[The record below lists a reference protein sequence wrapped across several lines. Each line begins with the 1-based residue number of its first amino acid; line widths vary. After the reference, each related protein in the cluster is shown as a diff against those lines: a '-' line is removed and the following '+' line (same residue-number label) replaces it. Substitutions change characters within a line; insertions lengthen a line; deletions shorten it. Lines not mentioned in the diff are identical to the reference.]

1 MPLTKILQGDY
12 TLSRNYYQI
21 KLPFDLEIMIPNN
34 DPVRLLNACVEG
46 MDLSE
51 LYQTYTR
58 VPKNPATP
66 KQLFKIVVYAAMN
79 GIFSSR
85 KIETACR
92 QNINYMYLLEGRE
105 VPDNATI
112 ARFISLHLA
121 QCSKE
126 MMAESTWLLRRNGLI
141 TSETVFIDGTKIEAN
156 ANKYTFVRKK
166 AVTKNIISNIL
177 KHTN

>member
-92 QNINYMYLLEGRE
+92 QNINYMYLLEHQ
-105 VPDNATI
+105 
-112 ARFISLHLA
+112 LHVSA
-121 QCSKE
+121 
-126 MMAESTWLLRRNGLI
+126 
-141 TSETVFIDGTKIEAN
+141 
-156 ANKYTFVRKK
+156 
-166 AVTKNIISNIL
+166 
-177 KHTN
+177 

>member
-1 MPLTKILQGDY
+1 
-12 TLSRNYYQI
+12 
-21 KLPFDLEIMIPNN
+21 MIPNN

-92 QNINYMYLLEGRE
+92 QNINYMYLLEYLTTPPSPASYRS
-105 VPDNATI
+105 
-112 ARFISLHLA
+112 ISHNV
-121 QCSKE
+121 Q
-126 MMAESTWLLRRNGLI
+126 RR
-141 TSETVFIDGTKIEAN
+141 
-156 ANKYTFVRKK
+156 
-166 AVTKNIISNIL
+166 
-177 KHTN
+177 